1 MEIALLCAYAVV
13 LVKVSRST
21 GKGANPSCA
30 FFVNN
35 RSSGAW
41 AVAMSLVVSCVG
53 ASATMGMAGMA
64 FDIGTPAFWWLGA
77 GAVGITVLALLLAA
91 KVRKTGSYTM
101 PEMSEKYLGKNVR
114 PLMSVIIVITWLA
127 ILAAQFAAMGML
139 LAALTGFPPLACLVI
154 GFVLIVGHTLGGQ
167 AVVMRTDR
175 IQCFLI
181 LAGLVILLVWLNGH
195 NPGWLALTPIE
206 AVNAK
211 FTPAD
216 LVRYLFVVGGN
227 YLVCPMLFG
236 RFLSAQDEKTARRGG
251 LLAGLGLGL
260 SAVLI
265 VSVGLACRGLL
276 PAAMQPDAVL
286 TTAIGTVLPSWLA
299 MLVLLA
305 LISAVVSSADS
316 CLVTAATVLSY
327 DLLRSDKTKTGK
339 IAVIVLGIAG
349 AAVTFM
355 DKSILGFLFI
365 AYDIYV
371 AGVVMPVFIALLLNK
386 SEVARPKCTFA
397 AVLLGGL
404 FGAVAAISGTPEF
417 SYVGLALSG
426 ILTLLGLVDIKK
438 ALPVEGRA

>member
-21 GKGANPSCA
+21 GKGNNPSCA

-35 RSSGAW
+35 RASGAW
-41 AVAMSLVVSCVG
+41 SVAMSLVVSCVG

-64 FDIGTPAFWWLGA
+64 FDLGTPAFWWLGA

-114 PLMSVIIVITWLA
+114 PLMSIIIVITWMA
-127 ILAAQFAAMGML
+127 ILAAQFVAMGRL
-139 LAALTGFPPLACLVI
+139 LVALTGIPALACILI
-154 GFVLIVGHTLGGQ
+154 GFALIFGQTLGGQ

-175 IQCFLI
+175 IQCLLI
-181 LAGLVILLVWLNGH
+181 LAGLAIVLVWLNSH
-195 NPGWLALTPIE
+195 NPGWFGSTPLE

-211 FTPAD
+211 FTLSD
-216 LVRYLFVVGGN
+216 LMHYLFVVGGN

-236 RFLSAQDEKTARRGG
+236 RFLSARDEKTARRGG

-276 PAAMQPDAVL
+276 PAGTQPDAVL
-286 TTAIGTVLPSWLA
+286 TTTISTVLPSWLA
-299 MLVLLA
+299 MFVLLA

-316 CLVTAATVLSY
+316 CLVTAATILSY
-327 DLLRSDKTKTGK
+327 DLLRRDDARMGK
-339 IAVIVLGIAG
+339 ITVVALGIAG

-371 AGVVMPVFIALLLNK
+371 AGVVMPVFIALLMNK
-386 SEVARPKCTFA
+386 AGVARPKLTFA

-404 FGAVAAISGTPEF
+404 FGAAAAIVGRPEF
-417 SYVGLALSG
+417 SYAGLAVSAA
-426 ILTLLGLVDIKK
+426 LTFLGLINIKK
-438 ALPVEGRA
+438 APPVAGRA